1 MKYPTVA
8 CMTILA
14 CRTMKY
20 MTSLTNKAVK
30 SLACRIVKYMTKM
43 SHRDVTSPACS
54 SVTNL
59 ACRMECPQMMFTIT
73 GPATRTA

>member
-8 CMTILA
+8 CLTILA
-14 CRTMKY
+14 C
-20 MTSLTNKAVK
+20 SIAVK
-30 SLACRIVKYMTKM
+30 SLAYRIVKYMTQM
-43 SHRDVTSPACS
+43 SHRDVTGPACS

-59 ACRMECPQMMFTIT
+59 ACRMMFTNR